1 MWNAMEC
8 TAMNLIWIGRNRS
21 LELSPRARLVNEE
34 EANAL
39 RRKREQLQWRPQN
52 GFLVEDGNEPS
63 RNADA
68 AERAA

>member
-1 MWNAMEC
+1 MES

-34 EANAL
+34 EASAL

-52 GFLVEDGNEPS
+52 GFLLD
-63 RNADA
+63 DA
-68 AERAA
+68 QTTSHDAGRSERAA